1 MDEPSAQ
8 EANRYAPPT
17 AAVGDIASGTVGGRE
32 LAGRGTR
39 LGAALIDVIILIVIM
54 FVVGIVTPFRFFDP
68 SRSGTIATLVLSYV
82 FGMVI
87 FLLVHGYLL
96 ATQGQT
102 VGKKVLGIRIVR
114 TDGSLA
120 TFGRVFGLRYALNG
134 LIASVPIVGSIYAL
148 VDALMV
154 FRDSRQCLHDQI
166 ADTIVVKA

>member
-1 MDEPSAQ
+1 MEETSQ

-17 AAVGDIASGTVGGRE
+17 AVVNDVGGTVAGGRE

-39 LGAALIDVIILIVIM
+39 LVAVIIDVVILVAVM
-54 FVVGIVTPFRFFDP
+54 FVIGLVTPFSFFDP
-68 SRSGTIATLVLSYV
+68 QRGGSMVMAVVLQFV
-82 FGMVI
+82 LGIGI

-102 VGKKVLGIRIVR
+102 VGKKVMGIRIVR

-134 LIASVPIVGSIYAL
+134 LIASVPFVGSVYGL
-148 VDALMV
+148 VDALMI
-154 FRDSRQCLHDQI
+154 FRDSRKCLHDQI

>member
-1 MDEPSAQ
+1 MEETSAP

-17 AAVGDIASGTVGGRE
+17 AVVGDIGSGTVGGRE

-39 LGAALIDVIILIVIM
+39 LGAALIDVVILLVVLFVI
-54 FVVGIVTPFRFFDP
+54 GLVTPFRFYEP
-68 SRSGTIATLVLSYV
+68 SRAGTIATVLLSYV
-82 FGMVI
+82 VGMGV

-102 VGKKVLGIRIVR
+102 VGKKLLGIRIVR

-134 LIASVPIVGSIYAL
+134 LIASVPILGSIYGL
-148 VDALMV
+148 VDALMI